1 MNPSASGWIIKLLK
15 EVSKKDTLYHYEEA
29 SFYEALRT
37 CGFIYGS
44 NLDVVANIIDKKDL
58 TEEEICKTNLC
69 LSFLYIHNNSNA
81 DIDFIDSVIAFY
93 TAINELKI
101 SFFQDLLGGKKSN
114 EQLEKIIHKR
124 IQIDANF
131 LTKNFNYFI
140 INALLYIDVLA
151 YKEYLKNQSISIDYI
166 KNLEASIASISLDV
180 LNSKEIKN
188 QYDDSLI
195 KLFESSLR
203 YQNNIHVDYTE
214 AIKFINSPLKKYYIL
229 DLACMA
235 SWSDRIIDKNE
246 HLFLLKLGSDLKLNE
261 QRVAESIKTVNTF
274 YTTNKDD
281 IALLSSKNIV
291 QSFYNNSSKMV
302 TKLISR
308 NSKRLYQE
316 LKDSKELMVL
326 LSQSTVRD
334 LTSEEQ
340 KKVQEQLL
348 DIFKSIPSLAIFML
362 PGGALLLPLVVKF
375 IPKLLPSAFDEN
387 RIEEEK

>member
-1 MNPSASGWIIKLLK
+1 MNPSASGWLKKLLK
-15 EVSKKDTLYHYEEA
+15 EVHKEDTLFSFNEEQ
-29 SFYEALRT
+29 FYDALRT
-37 CGFIYGS
+37 SGFIYGS
-44 NLDVVANIIDKKDL
+44 NLSVVANIINKKGL
-58 TEEEICKTNLC
+58 TEEELCKTNLC
-69 LSFLYIHNNSNA
+69 LSFLYTHKASNRK
-81 DIDFIDSVIAFY
+81 IPFTDSVIGFY
-93 TAINELKI
+93 TDINELKV
-101 SFFQDLLGGKKSN
+101 SFFQDLLSGKKSS

-124 IQIDANF
+124 VQIDGNV

-140 INALLYIDVLA
+140 INALLYIDVIA
-151 YKEYLKNQSISIDYI
+151 YKAYLENENISIDFI
-166 KNLEASIASISLDV
+166 KNLEASISSISLNV
-180 LNSKEIKN
+180 LNSKETKN
-188 QYDDSLI
+188 QYDNSLI

-203 YQNNIHVDYTE
+203 YQDNIPVSYIE
-214 AIKFINSPLKKYYIL
+214 AVKFINSPLKKNYIL

-235 SWSDRIIDKNE
+235 TWSDRIIDKKE
-246 HLFLLKLGSDLKLNE
+246 RLFLMDLGNRLNLNE
-261 QRVAESIKTVNTF
+261 DRVNTSIKTVNEF
-274 YTTNKDD
+274 YTVNKHN

-302 TKLISR
+302 IKLISR

-326 LSQSTVRD
+326 LSQSTIRD
-334 LTSEEQ
+334 LSAEEQ

-387 RIEEEK
+387 RIEE

>member
-1 MNPSASGWIIKLLK
+1 MNPSAQGWIKKLFQEISENTAFLSIK
-15 EVSKKDTLYHYEEA
+15 ETD
-29 SFYEALRT
+29 FYDALRG
-37 CGFIYGS
+37 CGFIYGN
-44 NLDVVANIIDKKDL
+44 NLDVVLAVVPKRDL
-58 TEEEICKTNLC
+58 TEEELSKTNL
-69 LSFLYIHNNSNA
+69 LLALFYAHHQSQTKVPFVDTAIS
-81 DIDFIDSVIAFY
+81 FY
-93 TAINELKI
+93 TQINELKT
-101 SFFQDLLGGKKSN
+101 SFFRELLGGKKSS

-124 IQIDANF
+124 IQIDANV
-131 LTKNFNYFI
+131 LTKNFKYFI

-151 YKEYLKNQSISIDYI
+151 YQEYLIKQSISIDYL
-166 KNLEASIASISLDV
+166 KKLEASIEAIILDV
-180 LNSKEIKN
+180 LNSKSTINK
-188 QYDDSLI
+188 YDESLI

-203 YQNNIHVDYTE
+203 YHNSKPLEYLK
-214 AIKFINSPLKKYYIL
+214 AISYIKTDQEKSYIL

-235 SWSDRIIDKNE
+235 TWTDKKIDKNE
-246 HLFLLKLGSDLKLNE
+246 QRFLIKLGTDLSISKD
-261 QRVAESIKTVNTF
+261 RIKESITSVNLF
-274 YTTNKDD
+274 YSVNKDN

-308 NSKRLYQE
+308 NRKRLYRE

-326 LSQSTVRD
+326 LTQSTMRD
-334 LTSEEQ
+334 LNDEEQ

-387 RIEEEK
+387 RVEE